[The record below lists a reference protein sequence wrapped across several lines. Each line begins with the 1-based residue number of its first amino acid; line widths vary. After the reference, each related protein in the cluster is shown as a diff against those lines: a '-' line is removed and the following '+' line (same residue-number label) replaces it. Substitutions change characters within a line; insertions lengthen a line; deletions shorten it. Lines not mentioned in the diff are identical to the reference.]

1 MSLLLAHFTNS
12 LHCDDHVWLRGHLH
26 RRGQASGI
34 RARDPLHEFELR
46 YNRLLIAV
54 ADHVAGCNAGW
65 SAAMS
70 C

>member
-1 MSLLLAHFTNS
+1 VFSN
-12 LHCDDHVWLRGHLH
+12 
-26 RRGQASGI
+26 RRNLVS
-34 RARDPLHEFELR
+34 RTVCDPLHEFELR
-46 YNRLLIAV
+46 HNRLLIAV